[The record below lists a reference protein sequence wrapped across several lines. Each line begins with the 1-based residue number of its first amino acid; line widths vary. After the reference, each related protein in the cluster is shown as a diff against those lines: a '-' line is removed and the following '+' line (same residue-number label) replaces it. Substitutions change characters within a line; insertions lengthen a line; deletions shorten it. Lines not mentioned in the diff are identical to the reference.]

1 MEILNRK
8 ARFDYEIFDILEAG
22 IVLTGNEI
30 KSIRKGSA
38 NLKDTYIQIKN
49 GEAFIINMHITNY
62 DKAVFKEEETRTR
75 KLLLNK
81 DEILKLNDKVSIKG
95 YTIVPLKLYFK
106 NGKAK
111 LEIGVAKGK
120 HTYDKKES
128 IKERDIKRETDKAL
142 KGKYYF
148 DFSFNLYI
156 IICTGLYLVS
166 TGKLSTKLQVEVTL

>member
-8 ARFDYEIFDILEAG
+8 ARYDYEIHDTYEVG

-30 KSIRKGSA
+30 KSVRKGSV
-38 NLKDTYIQIKN
+38 NLKDSYIIIKN
-49 GEAFIINMHITNY
+49 SEAYILNMHITNY

-75 KLLLNK
+75 KLLLHK
-81 DEILKLNDKVSIKG
+81 DEILKINDKVSIKG
-95 YTIVPLKLYFK
+95 FTLVPLRLYFK

-128 IKERDIKRETDKAL
+128 IKERDIKRDTDKAL
-142 KGKYYF
+142 KGKF
-148 DFSFNLYI
+148 
-156 IICTGLYLVS
+156 
-166 TGKLSTKLQVEVTL
+166 